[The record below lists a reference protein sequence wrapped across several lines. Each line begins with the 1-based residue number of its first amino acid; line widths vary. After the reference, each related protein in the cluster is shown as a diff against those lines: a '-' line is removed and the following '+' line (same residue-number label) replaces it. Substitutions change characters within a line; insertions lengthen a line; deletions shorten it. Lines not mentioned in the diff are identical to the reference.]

1 MHLATANNFFIAG
14 SLIGFSVGLAITV
27 LLVIFTVRALRIPG
41 ATRANL
47 QCAICAL
54 VWNAGGLGHSIV
66 SALSPSKE
74 SSMEMF
80 ALAVQFTG
88 AAVWPVPML
97 LAWSPFAVQRW
108 QKAGMR
114 VLTIVAFVIAC
125 VVVVALWADAIFH
138 VGRGHEIGLKELTSF
153 NASVVMIS
161 AAILVLRGGVH
172 SRTTRLASLVILLGV
187 LATTLGIVILEV
199 FGCTGN
205 LAAALAL
212 MSEQST
218 LLIVLG
224 AFFLFAHFR
233 FADVFIRYSV
243 SILLAGG
250 FAVML
255 TLGVRTLLLWHLSI
269 RSPFTGGIS
278 VFAASVLA
286 AAVLVVFVYLD
297 RRSEAFVNRWI
308 FRAPDYRL
316 ASRRLGEVLSRLHSE
331 SEIGAAAE
339 HSVRSTL
346 EVEAARLLTWDELS
360 TWAGSIDMADGE
372 PLEISPSNPL
382 GAAIQMPHLE
392 LLVPVRV
399 AGQLRAV
406 LAVSPGRARR
416 GLVSREVDFLK
427 ALAGHI
433 GSRFDA
439 LRRERESVE
448 QRSREALLRQ
458 QVTEAELRALRA
470 QINPHFLFN
479 SLNTIANLIVTNPNS
494 AETMTLHLAR
504 TFRYVLAHSSRSLT
518 SIHEEIEFLR
528 TYLQIEAARFGER
541 LKVEFDVSPDAE
553 AEHIP
558 SLILQPLVENALKHG
573 LAPKLGPGLLSISA
587 RTQGDCVCLRVEDD
601 GIGADWAG
609 FPGRRPDLASWTV
622 EDSEWSPTGVGLRNV
637 AQRLVTLYRDRARMD
652 LELRLTGGTRVT
664 LLVPRSNG
672 VAIC

>member
-1 MHLATANNFFIAG
+1 MHLATANNLFIAG

-54 VWNAGGLGHSIV
+54 IWNAGGLGHSIV

-74 SSMEMF
+74 NPMEMF

-97 LAWSPFAVQRW
+97 LAWSPFALQRW

-114 VLTIVAFVIAC
+114 ALTIMALIIAC
-125 VVVVALWADAIFH
+125 VVVVALWANAIFH
-138 VGRGHEIGLKELTSF
+138 VGRGHEIALKEFTSF
-153 NASVVMIS
+153 NASLVMIP

-172 SRTTRLASLVILLGV
+172 SRTTRIASIVILLGV
-187 LATTLGIVILEV
+187 LATTLGVIVLEG

-255 TLGVRTLLLWHLSI
+255 TFGIRSSLLWHLSL
-269 RSPFTGGIS
+269 RSQFTGAIS
-278 VFAASVLA
+278 AYVASALTA
-286 AAVLVVFVYLD
+286 TVLVVFVHLD
-297 RRSEAFVNRWI
+297 RSSEAFVNRWI
-308 FRAPDYRL
+308 FRAPDYKL
-316 ASRRLGEVLSRLHSE
+316 AARRLGEFLSRLHAD
-331 SEIGAAAE
+331 SEIGAAVEDA
-339 HSVRSTL
+339 VRSIL
-346 EVEAARLLTWDELS
+346 EVEDARLLTLDELS
-360 TWAGSIDMADGE
+360 TSGASIDMTDAE
-372 PLEISPSNPL
+372 PLETSPSNPL
-382 GAAIQMPHLE
+382 GAAIRMPHLE
-392 LLVPVRV
+392 LLVPVLV
-399 AGQLRAV
+399 GGQSRAA
-406 LAVSPGRARR
+406 LAVSPGPARR

-427 ALAGHI
+427 ALAVHV
-433 GSRFDA
+433 GSRFEA
-439 LRRERESVE
+439 LRLERESVE

-479 SLNTIANLIVTNPNS
+479 SLNTIANLIVTNPGS
-494 AETMTLHLAR
+494 AETMTLRLAR

-573 LAPKLGPGLLSISA
+573 LAPKLGPGLLSISV
-587 RTQGDCVCLRVEDD
+587 RTQGDCVCLRIEDD
-601 GIGADWAG
+601 GVGLDWAG
-609 FPGRRPDLASWTV
+609 LPGKKPDLASWIT
-622 EDSEWSPTGVGLRNV
+622 EDGARSPAGVGLRNV
-637 AQRLVTLYRDRARMD
+637 AQRLATLYRDRARMD

-672 VAIC
+672 VATC